1 MASIPTTTMRIDP
14 QLKEES
20 SRVLEDLRLT
30 LSGAVTI
37 FLKAVV
43 RNRDSRSRSRR
54 KRRMADKV
62 IRIKDLRPQDV
73 RGFRGDTVSAD
84 GLMDWHAPHVSQ

>member
-20 SRVLEDLRLT
+20 SQVLEDLGLT

-43 RNRDSRSRSRR
+43 REQGLPFEV
-54 KRRMADKV
+54 KRGKTKDK
-62 IRIKDLRPQDV
+62 Q
-73 RGFRGDTVSAD
+73 
-84 GLMDWHAPHVSQ
+84 

>member
-20 SRVLEDLRLT
+20 SRVLEDLGLT

-43 RNRDSRSRSRR
+43 REQGLPFEVKNPHQTSVLKTWDSRE
-54 KRRMADKV
+54 V
-62 IRIKDLRPQDV
+62 TP
-73 RGFRGDTVSAD
+73 
-84 GLMDWHAPHVSQ
+84 

>member
-1 MASIPTTTMRIDP
+1 MASIPTTTMRIEP

-20 SRVLEDLRLT
+20 SQVLEDLGLT

-43 RNRDSRSRSRR
+43 GE
-54 KRRMADKV
+54 
-62 IRIKDLRPQDV
+62 Q
-73 RGFRGDTVSAD
+73 
-84 GLMDWHAPHVSQ
+84 GLPFEVKKETSNGR

>member
-20 SRVLEDLRLT
+20 SRVLEDLGLT

-43 RNRDSRSRSRR
+43 REQGLPFEVKKETSKWQIRSSASKTSVPKTCADSE
-54 KRRMADKV
+54 V
-62 IRIKDLRPQDV
+62 TP
-73 RGFRGDTVSAD
+73 
-84 GLMDWHAPHVSQ
+84 